1 MGLFFNQDVW
11 EKYYIIPFKC
21 SRSTDIQWFQYRI
34 LHHIYTRYKFN
45 VQLLSKIGYIEND
58 KCTFCGIHPETIPH
72 IFFDCNIVH
81 DFWEAINGWL
91 RNNVNKSIPLE
102 KEIILFG
109 MQGKEA
115 KILNWL
121 ILKVKRYIYSI
132 KIIKNRLNIFALLKV
147 IQVNLVIERYLLLKN
162 CKYKEFNCYWS
173 PWLKLL

>member
-11 EKYYIIPFKC
+11 EKNYIIPFKC

-34 LHHIYTRYKFN
+34 LHHILGTN
-45 VQLLSKIGYIEND
+45 VMLRKIGYIEND
-58 KCTFCGIHPETIPH
+58 KCTFCGIHPENIPH

-121 ILKVKRYIYSI
+121 ILNVKRYIYSL
-132 KIIKNRLNIFALLKV
+132 KIRKKTDLIF
-147 IQVNLVIERYLLLKN
+147 
-162 CKYKEFNCYWS
+162 
-173 PWLKLL
+173 